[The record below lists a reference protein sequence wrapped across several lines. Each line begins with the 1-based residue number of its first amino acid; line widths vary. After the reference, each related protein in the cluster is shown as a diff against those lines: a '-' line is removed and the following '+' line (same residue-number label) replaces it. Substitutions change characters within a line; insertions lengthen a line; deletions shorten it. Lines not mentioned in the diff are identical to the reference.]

1 MHRSIGLILCVIV
14 ASFAIPPVF
23 ADDHQLF
30 DQVLR
35 AHVRDGQVD
44 YAAIQMDDRFQA
56 YIDYLETA
64 APDSLATRD
73 EKLAF
78 WINAYNAL
86 AIKGVLDG
94 LSTGNFLARVRF
106 FSADYSLAGRSIDL
120 YDLEHEIIIPFGE
133 PRIHFAIVC
142 ASASCPKLISEAYLA
157 TTLDQQ
163 LERNT
168 RTFINNQT
176 KNRFDK
182 EQKSARISMIF
193 DWFAD
198 DFETHSKTIQQY
210 LAQYIDDQDLAS
222 ALRNDGYQIWYLGYD
237 WSLNGS
243 KPGLGAPAVNDKDR
257 SERR

>member
-1 MHRSIGLILCVIV
+1 MQRVIGLILSIIIACFVIPTV
-14 ASFAIPPVF
+14 S
-23 ADDHQLF
+23 ADEHQLF

-35 AHVRDGQVD
+35 THVRDGHVD
-44 YAAIQMDDRFQA
+44 YAAIQADEQFQA

-64 APDSLATRD
+64 DPDSLATRD

-94 LSTGNFLARVRF
+94 LSTGSFLARVRF
-106 FSADYSLAGRSIDL
+106 FSADYSLAGRQIDL

-168 RTFINNQT
+168 RAFTNNQS
-176 KNRFDK
+176 KNKFDEEHK
-182 EQKSARISMIF
+182 AARISMIF

-198 DFETHSKTIQQY
+198 DFEAHSKTVQQY
-210 LAQYIDDQDLAS
+210 LAQYIDDQDVAN
-222 ALRNDGYQIWYLGYD
+222 ALRNDEYQIWYLGYD
-237 WSLNGS
+237 WARNGS
-243 KPGLGAPAVNDKDR
+243 KPRVGAPAVNDKDR

>member
-1 MHRSIGLILCVIV
+1 MPRVIGLILSVIV
-14 ASFAIPPVF
+14 TCFAVPSVS

-35 AHVRDGQVD
+35 AHVREGLVD
-44 YAAIQMDDRFQA
+44 YAAIQTDDRFQE

-64 APDSLATRD
+64 DPDSLATRD

-86 AIKGVLDG
+86 AIKGVVDG
-94 LSTGNFLARVRF
+94 LSTGSFLARVRF
-106 FSADYSLAGRSIDL
+106 FSADYSLAGRQIDL

-142 ASASCPKLISEAYLA
+142 ASASCPKSESEAYRA
-157 TTLDQQ
+157 ATLDQQ

-168 RTFINNQT
+168 RAFINNQS
-176 KNRFDK
+176 KNKFNKTRK
-182 EQKSARISMIF
+182 TARISMIF
-193 DWFAD
+193 DWFAA
-198 DFETHSKTIQQY
+198 DFEAHSKTVQQY
-210 LAQYIDDQDLAS
+210 LAQYVDDRDIATT
-222 ALRNDGYQIWYLGYD
+222 LRNDEYQIWYFRYD

-243 KPGLGAPAVNDKDR
+243 KPRVNSPVVNDKYGFDGR
-257 SERR
+257 